1 MQDETLKNTT
11 ENISAE
17 NNPVEPVSGAE
28 NLSAEAAGNPPADTV
43 PDSTAS
49 DTRNEKSAEKG
60 RKAKKRRGLFAKSET
75 DEKVKELEEKIK
87 ALEETHQKQQEEINE
102 WKDKFLRLFSE
113 FDNYKK
119 RNARERIELTKT
131 ASADII
137 RKMLPVL
144 DDLERALKSAGDD
157 AALAPYKQ
165 GVELILNKMMGILE
179 KEGLKPIDAKGQPFD
194 TDYHEA
200 LTNIPAPSEDLK
212 GKVVDEVEKGYMLH
226 DKVIRFA
233 KVVVGS

>member
-1 MQDETLKNTT
+1 MQDETLKNSQ
-11 ENISAE
+11 ENTAAE
-17 NNPVEPVSGAE
+17 NNTSEQRSDAA
-28 NLSAEAAGNPPADTV
+28 NLSAEAIVKPSIDEAMDLSASANSSEEPA
-43 PDSTAS
+43 A
-49 DTRNEKSAEKG
+49 KG
-60 RKAKKRRGLFAKSET
+60 RKAKRRMGLFAKSET

-157 AALAPYKQ
+157 AALAPYRQ
-165 GVELILNKMMGILE
+165 GVELILIKMMGILE
-179 KEGLKPIDAKGQPFD
+179 KEGLKPIEAKGQPFD

-200 LTNIPAPSEDLK
+200 LTNIPAPSEELK
-212 GKVVDEVEKGYMLH
+212 GKVVDEIEKGYMLH

>member
-1 MQDETLKNTT
+1 MQDESIKNIP
-11 ENISAE
+11 EEMS
-17 NNPVEPVSGAE
+17 NPNAPSDHEQKAE
-28 NLSAEAAGNPPADTV
+28 NLSVSAENTDASAPDNVEAD
-43 PDSTAS
+43 
-49 DTRNEKSAEKG
+49 KSARKG
-60 RKAKKRRGLFAKSET
+60 KKRRGLFAKDEKE
-75 DEKVKELEEKIK
+75 EKVKELEAKIK
-87 ALEETHQKQQEEINE
+87 ELEETTQKQLEEINE

-113 FDNYKK
+113 FDNFKK

-144 DDLERALKSAGDD
+144 DDLERALKSVGDD
-157 AALAPYKQ
+157 AALAPYRQ
-165 GVELILNKMMGILE
+165 GVELILNKMFGILE
-179 KEGLKPIDAKGQPFD
+179 KEGLKTIEAKGQPFD

-212 GKVVDEVEKGYMLH
+212 GKVVDEVEKGYMLN

>member
-1 MQDETLKNTT
+1 MQDETLKNSR

-17 NNPVEPVSGAE
+17 NNPSEPVSDAANLAAEPVEIQPSEGAQHSP
-28 NLSAEAAGNPPADTV
+28 LADATAEE
-43 PDSTAS
+43 STA
-49 DTRNEKSAEKG
+49 KG

-75 DEKVKELEEKIK
+75 EEKVKELEEKIK
-87 ALEETHQKQQEEINE
+87 TLEESHQKQQEEINE

-144 DDLERALKSAGDD
+144 DDLERALKSVGDD
-157 AALAPYKQ
+157 ANLAPYKQ

-179 KEGLKPIDAKGQPFD
+179 KEGLKPIEAKGQLFD

>member
-1 MQDETLKNTT
+1 MQEENLN
-11 ENISAE
+11 NIS
-17 NNPVEPVSGAE
+17 NNNSNDNTPQEQEPKTE
-28 NLSAEAAGNPPADTV
+28 NLSAPAESQPALAPENEAAAR
-43 PDSTAS
+43 AM
-49 DTRNEKSAEKG
+49 RKG
-60 RKAKKRRGLFAKSET
+60 KKRRGLFAKNENE
-75 DEKVKELEEKIK
+75 EKVKELEAKIK
-87 ALEETHQKQQEEINE
+87 ELEETTQKQKEEINE

-137 RKMLPVL
+137 RKLLPVL

-157 AALAPYKQ
+157 ASLAPYRQ
-165 GVELILNKMMGILE
+165 GVELILNKMFGILE
-179 KEGLKPIDAKGQPFD
+179 KEGLKPIEAKGQPFD

-200 LTNIPAPSEDLK
+200 LTNVPAPTEDLK
-212 GKVVDEVEKGYMLH
+212 GKVVDEVEKGYMLN

>member
-1 MQDETLKNTT
+1 MQDETLKNSQ

-17 NNPVEPVSGAE
+17 NTPVEPVSDAANLAAE
-28 NLSAEAAGNPPADTV
+28 SVEPQSVEVTQDT
-43 PDSTAS
+43 PSS
-49 DTRNEKSAEKG
+49 DTTGEESAAKG

-75 DEKVKELEEKIK
+75 EEKVKELEEKIK
-87 ALEETHQKQQEEINE
+87 ALEETLQKQQDEINE

-165 GVELILNKMMGILE
+165 GVELILSKMMGILE
-179 KEGLKPIDAKGQPFD
+179 KEGLKPIEAKGQPFD